1 MYVLPWLDCIDF
13 IDVTTGRL
21 RARYATPEPLV
32 TPQNVTDAKGALAID
47 STGQTIFSIS
57 SSGLTVIQLAAPI
70 DSLPQPVWPFSKT
83 ANKSFAAE
91 RRSSIET

>member
-1 MYVLPWLDCIDF
+1 VYVLPRLDCIDF
-13 IDVTTGRL
+13 IDVATGRL

-32 TPQNVTDAKGALAID
+32 TPQNVADVKGALAID
-47 STGQTIFSIS
+47 STGRTIFYIS

-83 ANKSFAAE
+83 ASKSFRAE
-91 RRSSIET
+91 KAFKH